1 MPLIHVELVEGRTKE
16 QKKQLGEAITKAAV
30 DIVNVPA
37 DAVKV
42 IFVDMKKD
50 DYMEGGILRSER
62 CYDRPPSPIWTR
74 RVVVLFYYTERN

>member
-1 MPLIHVELVEGRTKE
+1 MLNSLKGVQKE
-16 QKKQLGEAITKAAV
+16 QKKQLGEAITKATV

-37 DAVKV
+37 DAVKI

-62 CYDRPPSPIWTR
+62 
-74 RVVVLFYYTERN
+74 

>member
-16 QKKQLGEAITKAAV
+16 QKNNQVKLSLSCG

-37 DAVKV
+37 DAVKI

-62 CYDRPPSPIWTR
+62 
-74 RVVVLFYYTERN
+74 

>member
-1 MPLIHVELVEGRTKE
+1 MPIIHVELVEGRTKE

-42 IFVDMKKD
+42 IFVDMKKT
-50 DYMEGGILRSER
+50 I
-62 CYDRPPSPIWTR
+62 IWKAAFA
-74 RVVVLFYYTERN
+74 V

>member
-1 MPLIHVELVEGRTKE
+1 MSTE

-62 CYDRPPSPIWTR
+62 
-74 RVVVLFYYTERN
+74 

>member
-1 MPLIHVELVEGRTKE
+1 MPIIHVELVEGRTKE
-16 QKKQLGEAITKAAV
+16 QKKQLGEATKAAV

-62 CYDRPPSPIWTR
+62 
-74 RVVVLFYYTERN
+74 

>member
-1 MPLIHVELVEGRTKE
+1 MPIIHVELVEGRTKE

-50 DYMEGGILRSER
+50 DYMEGGILRSEHWASDAPR
-62 CYDRPPSPIWTR
+62 SPGGR
-74 RVVVLFYYTERN
+74 GGS

>member
-1 MPLIHVELVEGRTKE
+1 MKGGRNQEGYADPTAAIAVGRVIKE

-62 CYDRPPSPIWTR
+62 
-74 RVVVLFYYTERN
+74 

>member
-1 MPLIHVELVEGRTKE
+1 MPIIHVELVEGRTKE

-42 IFVDMKKD
+42 ILRRYEKKTIIWKAAFC
-50 DYMEGGILRSER
+50 GLNAKATT
-62 CYDRPPSPIWTR
+62 DRLVHR
-74 RVVVLFYYTERN
+74 D

>member
-1 MPLIHVELVEGRTKE
+1 MQHATLTTLTRWLCHGMLLLSLFVTPSLFAE

-62 CYDRPPSPIWTR
+62 
-74 RVVVLFYYTERN
+74 

>member
-1 MPLIHVELVEGRTKE
+1 MPIIHVELVEGRTKE

-42 IFVDMKKD
+42 IFVDMKK
-50 DYMEGGILRSER
+50 MIIWKAAFCGLNAKATT
-62 CYDRPPSPIWTR
+62 DRLVHR
-74 RVVVLFYYTERN
+74 D

>member
-50 DYMEGGILRSER
+50 DYMEAAFCGLNAKLRL
-62 CYDRPPSPIWTR
+62 TA
-74 RVVVLFYYTERN
+74 

>member
-1 MPLIHVELVEGRTKE
+1 MPIIHVELVEG

-62 CYDRPPSPIWTR
+62 
-74 RVVVLFYYTERN
+74 

>member
-1 MPLIHVELVEGRTKE
+1 MPIIHVELVEGRTKE

-42 IFVDMKKD
+42 IFVDMKK
-50 DYMEGGILRSER
+50 MIIWKAAFLRSER
-62 CYDRPPSPIWTR
+62 
-74 RVVVLFYYTERN
+74 

>member
-1 MPLIHVELVEGRTKE
+1 MFLIPYNRTNKFISFFIYGGQYATYSCRAREGRTKE

-37 DAVKV
+37 DAVKI

-62 CYDRPPSPIWTR
+62 
-74 RVVVLFYYTERN
+74 